1 MDMVDPHSCTRL
13 LRSCK
18 TGQSISQGKQIHL
31 LLLKKGL
38 DSAVFFA
45 NCLLQ
50 MYTRCGRPT
59 DARRLFDEMPHRND
73 FSWNSMIE
81 GYLKSG
87 DNGIALELFR
97 SMPHKNVFSWNA
109 VITGFT
115 KCGELETARQLFNEM
130 PERNATAWNS
140 IIHGYVRHGRPHEAL
155 WLFKSLSLDPTD
167 SLQVDN
173 FVLATIVGASAN
185 LAALDCG
192 RQIHARI
199 VVSAV
204 ELDLVLGSS
213 LVNMY
218 GKCRDLDSAGHM
230 LDLMTEPDDFSLS
243 ALISSYADCGR
254 LTDAR
259 RLFQKRNSQSVVVW
273 NSMIAGCVSNNQGE
287 EALELFNRMRSE
299 MIRADP
305 STFAN
310 AFTACASLGVLEN
323 GKQVHAQ
330 ACKDGIVNDM
340 IASSTVVDMY
350 SKCGSLDGACKFFS
364 ELREYDTILL
374 NSMITVYS
382 NCGQIKQ
389 ARCIFDTML
398 FRSLIS
404 WNSMIV
410 GYSQNGFAMEA
421 LELFCEMH
429 RLDLRMDKVSLASII
444 STCAGICSLR
454 LGEQIFAHAT
464 VVGLESDQVIS
475 TSLVNLYCKC
485 GNVKDGRRVF
495 EEMEKFNQ
503 VPWNVMLMGYAINGC
518 GTEVLKLFEE
528 MRNACVVPNETT
540 FIGVLLGCG
549 HCGMVEEGRRWFY
562 AMKDDYHIEPTIE
575 HYSCMI
581 DLFARAGDLEE
592 AMELIDRMP
601 FKADTSI
608 WSSVLRGSK
617 ARGDESLGRKAA
629 ERLIELDPENSGAYV
644 QLSGIYAAHGEWER
658 SALLRNM
665 MQERRIKKSPGC
677 SWVDG

>member
-1 MDMVDPHSCTRL
+1 MDVDLHSCTRL
-13 LRSCK
+13 LGSCK
-18 TGQSISQGKQIHL
+18 TRQSIAQGKQLHL

-38 DSAVFFA
+38 GSAVFYA

-50 MYTRCGRPT
+50 MYTRCGHLT
-59 DARRLFDEMPHRND
+59 DARRLFDEMPDRND

-87 DNGIALELFR
+87 DNRIALELFC

-109 VITGFT
+109 VITGLT
-115 KCGELETARQLFNEM
+115 KCGELDVARQLFDEM
-130 PERNATAWNS
+130 PVRNATAWNS
-140 IIHGYVRHGRPHEAL
+140 IIHGYVRHGRPREAL
-155 WLFKSLSLDPTD
+155 WLFKSLNSDPIG
-167 SLQVDN
+167 SSRIDN

-185 LAALDCG
+185 LAALDYG
-192 RQIHARI
+192 RQIHAHI

-204 ELDLVLGSS
+204 EVDSVLGSS

-218 GKCRDLDSAGHM
+218 GKCKDLDSASRV

-243 ALISSYADCGR
+243 ALISSYANCGR
-254 LTDAR
+254 LIDAR
-259 RLFQKRNSQSVVVW
+259 IIFQKTNGQSVVVW
-273 NSMIAGCVSNNQGE
+273 NSVIAGCVSNNQGE
-287 EALELFNRMRSE
+287 EALELFNGMRLN

-310 AFTACASLGVLEN
+310 VFTACASLGVLEN

-340 IASSTVVDMY
+340 IVASTLVDMY
-350 SKCGSLDGACKFFS
+350 SKCGSLDDACKFFS
-364 ELREYDTILL
+364 EVQQYDTILL
-374 NSMITVYS
+374 NSMINVYS
-382 NCGQIKQ
+382 NCGKIKE
-389 ARCIFDTML
+389 ARCVFDTMPC
-398 FRSLIS
+398 RSLIS

-410 GYSQNGFAMEA
+410 GYSQNGFAIEA
-421 LELFCEMH
+421 LELFYEMH
-429 RLDLRMDKVSLASII
+429 RLDLRIDKVSLATII

-464 VVGLESDQVIS
+464 VIGLESDQIIS

-495 EEMEKFNQ
+495 NEMEKINE
-503 VPWNVMLMGYAINGC
+503 VPWNVMLMGYAINGY
-518 GTEVLKLFEE
+518 GTEVLNLFEE
-528 MRNACVVPNETT
+528 MRSTWVVPNETT

-549 HCGMVEEGRRWFY
+549 HCGMVEEGQRWFY
-562 AMKDDYHIEPTIE
+562 AMKDDYYIEPTIE

-581 DLFARAGDLEE
+581 DLFARAGYLEE
-592 AMELIDRMP
+592 AMELIERMP
-601 FKADTSI
+601 FKADISI
-608 WSSVLRGSK
+608 WSSVLRGCK

-629 ERLIELDPENSGAYV
+629 ERLLELDPENSGAYV
-644 QLSGIYAAHGEWER
+644 QLSSIYAAHGEWER
-658 SALLRNM
+658 SAILRNM
-665 MQERRIKKSPGC
+665 MQERRIKKNPGC

>member
-1 MDMVDPHSCTRL
+1 MDVDLHSCARL
-13 LRSCK
+13 LGSCK
-18 TGQSISQGKQIHL
+18 TRQSIAQGKQLHL

-38 DSAVFFA
+38 GSAVFYA

-50 MYTRCGRPT
+50 MYTRCGHLT
-59 DARRLFDEMPHRND
+59 DARRLFDEMPDRND

-87 DNGIALELFR
+87 DNRIALELFC

-109 VITGFT
+109 VITGLM
-115 KCGELETARQLFNEM
+115 KCGELDVARQLFDEM
-130 PERNATAWNS
+130 PVRNATAWNS
-140 IIHGYVRHGRPHEAL
+140 IIHGYVRHGWPREAL
-155 WLFKSLSLDPTD
+155 WLFKSLNSDPIG
-167 SLQVDN
+167 SSRIDN

-185 LAALDCG
+185 LASLDYG
-192 RQIHARI
+192 RQIHAHI

-204 ELDLVLGSS
+204 EVDSVLGSS

-218 GKCRDLDSAGHM
+218 GKCKDLDSASRV

-243 ALISSYADCGR
+243 ALISSYANCGR
-254 LTDAR
+254 LIDAR
-259 RLFQKRNSQSVVVW
+259 RIFQKTNGQSVVVW
-273 NSMIAGCVSNNQGE
+273 NSVIAGCVSNNQGE
-287 EALELFNRMRSE
+287 AALELFNGMRLN

-310 AFTACASLGVLEN
+310 VFTACASLGVLEN

-340 IASSTVVDMY
+340 IVASTLVDMY
-350 SKCGSLDGACKFFS
+350 SKCGSLDDACKFFS
-364 ELREYDTILL
+364 EVQQYDTILL
-374 NSMITVYS
+374 NSMINVYS
-382 NCGQIKQ
+382 NCGKIKE
-389 ARCIFDTML
+389 ARCVFDTMPC
-398 FRSLIS
+398 RSLIS

-410 GYSQNGFAMEA
+410 GYSQNGFAIEA
-421 LELFCEMH
+421 LELFCKMH
-429 RLDLRMDKVSLASII
+429 RLDLRIDKVSLATII

-464 VVGLESDQVIS
+464 VIGLESDQIIS

-495 EEMEKFNQ
+495 NEMEKINE
-503 VPWNVMLMGYAINGC
+503 VPWNVMLMGFAINGY
-518 GTEVLKLFEE
+518 GTEVLNLFEE
-528 MRNACVVPNETT
+528 MRSTRVVPNETT

-549 HCGMVEEGRRWFY
+549 HCGMVEEGQRWFY
-562 AMKDDYHIEPTIE
+562 AMKDDYYIEPTIE

-581 DLFARAGDLEE
+581 DLFARAGYLEE
-592 AMELIDRMP
+592 AMELIERMP
-601 FKADTSI
+601 FKADISI
-608 WSSVLRGSK
+608 WSSVLRGCK

-629 ERLIELDPENSGAYV
+629 ERLLELDNENSGAYV
-644 QLSGIYAAHGEWER
+644 QLSSIYAAHGEWER
-658 SALLRNM
+658 SAILRNM
-665 MQERRIKKSPGC
+665 MQERRIKKNPGC